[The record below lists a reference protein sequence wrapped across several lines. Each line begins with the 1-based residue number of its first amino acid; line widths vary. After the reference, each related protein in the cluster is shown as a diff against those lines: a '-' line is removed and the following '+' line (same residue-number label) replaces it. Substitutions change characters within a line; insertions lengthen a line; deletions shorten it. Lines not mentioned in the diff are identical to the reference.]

1 MTPVDDLAPETPL
14 KLKATTAVGALN
26 ALSGQDD
33 PESDHSKADTILLAT
48 VPNSVREAYIE
59 LVKRSKWWA
68 SA

>member
-1 MTPVDDLAPETPL
+1 VVSEPSL
-14 KLKATTAVGALN
+14 KLKATTAVEALN
-26 ALSGQDD
+26 ALTGQDD

-48 VPNSVREAYIE
+48 VPHAVREAYLE